1 MCYSLISCVPPSL
14 FHTPLL
20 SLSLS
25 GVSDNSSP
33 TLPFCRLPSYSHSH
47 VVFISCLCIHK
58 NVLRKGRVQGAFTQ
72 DGSTYQNTHTHSRTT
87 CWNRWTGKGTP
98 TKSLSTYCFAINI
111 CQQRWSYY
119 IKWNLQWL
127 FCECFGSPAG
137 CKPQRSKVTLCCNSS
152 GFELGIYRGISI
164 VHICFCVC
172 FGRH

>member
-1 MCYSLISCVPPSL
+1 MSLLHSFTLRCSL
-14 FHTPLL
+14 FLFQVSLTTQARLFPFVGFPPIHTVMSCL
-20 SLSLS
+20 SLVYVYTKMFYAR
-25 GVSDNSSP
+25 GE
-33 TLPFCRLPSYSHSH
+33 CRVHL
-47 VVFISCLCIHK
+47 LK
-58 NVLRKGRVQGAFTQ
+58 TEVLIK
-72 DGSTYQNTHTHSRTT
+72 THTHSRTT